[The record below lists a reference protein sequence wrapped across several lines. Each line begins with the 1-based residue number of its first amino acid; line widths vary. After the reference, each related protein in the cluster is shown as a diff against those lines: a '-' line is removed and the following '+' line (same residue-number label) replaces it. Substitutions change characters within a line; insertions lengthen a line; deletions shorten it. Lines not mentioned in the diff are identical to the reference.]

1 MAAGGLPKRILKE
14 TERLM
19 AEPYAVH
26 HHHHKTNPAPK
37 KERNATLLTKASVP
51 GINAVPHA
59 ENLRYFDVTIDG
71 PGSSPY
77 EGSLSFSLDQIHTSL
92 AGVNH

>member
-19 AEPYAVH
+19 AEPYAI

-37 KERNATLLTKASVP
+37 KKEMP
-51 GINAVPHA
+51 PC
-59 ENLRYFDVTIDG
+59 
-71 PGSSPY
+71 
-77 EGSLSFSLDQIHTSL
+77 
-92 AGVNH
+92 